1 MTFNKAKKI
10 WHSRLS
16 RLDMMMILITINS
29 TKSTRKKV
37 TKIQHNQIKTAN
49 LSKVTLPNS
58 IPWTTNK
65 LRILNLVPITINP
78 INNLPYHKINLN
90 LSIHPNQ
97 RNQNSITKNLLQI
110 KNNPRL
116 CLIFWT
122 IKLTHTRQM
131 NYLI

>member
-10 WHSRLS
+10 WHLRLS

-29 TKSTRKKV
+29 IKSTRKKV

-65 LRILNLVPITINP
+65 LKILNLVPITINL

-90 LSIHPNQ
+90 LSIHLNQ
-97 RNQNSITKNLLQI
+97 RNQNSTTKNLLQI
-110 KNNPRL
+110 KNNLHL